1 MVEYT
6 PSPYV
11 TWIKHVADYPQD
23 AEVIVVGE
31 QQVEILVHPG
41 HKPMVVP
48 LSESVYQVLDQ
59 EDKTVQLYFYSL
71 AWIIPVLTG
80 GNEQK
85 IAASLKVV
93 ERVLGVTPDEER
105 SGTWNMLWDDHAI
118 CERLCVLLEL
128 KGLPVVSSVL
138 GQEVNRKIDEHIN
151 NIKKCLSAILDN
163 EKWKN
168 NNHRVFHLLAA
179 FIYARSIGDEEGG
192 SSFRG
197 QIENFINDLIDQ
209 ETGFSLEQSIAY
221 CFFDLV
227 IVKNVIET
235 MNGLSAGL
243 CIDAEAIENNLNSH
257 VAAISFPDGGMPASG
272 DSAHGRML
280 SPYQKKFMPEKSAMS
295 EYWRRL
301 DRIGYYRGAAKDD
314 SAHFL
319 MLSHNAESAHGH
331 ASPLHT
337 DVWFSGFGFLLVDAG
352 GPYKYGSKTRYQWYR
367 AARGHNSLSLK
378 ASNQQ
383 ELRNIAINVNSNRSA
398 LHGEAYF
405 KRSSH
410 RRSLFS
416 YSNEIYIHESIT
428 ADEEWEVYYNFAEGC
443 EITPLQNGS
452 YEITKHG
459 CDCRLILATS
469 LSPSSLAIQ
478 QTERCTGHS
487 KSITA
492 PSLVVSSDADLLDWQ
507 FSISRA

>member
-11 TWIKHVADYPQD
+11 TWIKHISDYPQG
-23 AEVIVVGE
+23 AEVMVVRH

-41 HKPMVVP
+41 HKPVTIP

-71 AWIIPVLTG
+71 AWMIPVLTT
-80 GNEQK
+80 GNEQSVS
-85 IAASLKVV
+85 ASLKVV
-93 ERVLGVTPDEER
+93 ESVLDITPDEER
-105 SGTWNMLWDDHAI
+105 SGAWNMLWDDHAI
-118 CERLCVLLEL
+118 CERLCILLEL
-128 KGLPVVSSVL
+128 KELPVVSSVL
-138 GQEVNRKIDEHIN
+138 GEEMNEKIDEHIKE
-151 NIKKCLSAILDN
+151 IKKHLSAILDN
-163 EKWKN
+163 EKWRN

-179 FIYARSIGDEEGG
+179 FIYAHSTGDKEGKK
-192 SSFRG
+192 SFREK
-197 QIENFINDLIDQ
+197 IEGFINELIDP

-227 IVKNVIET
+227 IVKNIIET

-243 CIDAEAIENNLNSH
+243 SIDAEAIEHNLNSH
-257 VAAISFPDGGMPASG
+257 VAAISFPDGNIPASG

-280 SPYQKKFMPEKSAMS
+280 SPYQQKFMPEKSAIS

-314 SAHFL
+314 SVHFL
-319 MLSHNAESAHGH
+319 MLSHNGESAHGH

-337 DVWFSGFGFLLVDAG
+337 DVWFADFGFLMVDAG
-352 GPYKYGSKTRYQWYR
+352 GPYKYGSKIRYQWYR

-383 ELRNIAINVNSNRSA
+383 ELKKLSINVDVNRTA
-398 LHGEAYF
+398 LRGEARF
-405 KRSSH
+405 KTSSH
-410 RRSLFS
+410 CRSLFS
-416 YSNEIYIHESIT
+416 YSNELYIHEAVT
-428 ADEEWEVYYNFAEGC
+428 ASEKWEVYYNFAEGC
-443 EITPLQNGS
+443 EIATLQEGG
-452 YEITKHG
+452 YEITKKG
-459 CDCRLILATS
+459 CDGRLILTTN
-469 LSPSSLAIQ
+469 LNPTSLAIQ

-487 KSITA
+487 KSVSA
-492 PSLVVSSDADLLDWQ
+492 PSLVVSSNADVLGWQ
-507 FSISRA
+507 LSIKRG